1 MFTDAAAG
9 SSGGWGARFLRASI
23 DSVFPTRCLACG
35 ARPVEDVFAGAVCR
49 ACWRSLPLLPAGRC
63 PVCDEAL
70 PAEEGPVEER
80 PAEEAEERA
89 GAACGRCIL
98 EAPPFRRLRAA
109 VPYRGSARAILIA
122 FKFRGAD
129 FLAGHLARAMT
140 RDIGA
145 EARALEFDEVVPV
158 PGNPLSRWGRDH
170 PAERLAEAVAG
181 RLGLPFAAGR
191 LRKTRRTQKQSGLP
205 ARDRPSNVRGAF
217 AAVPYAYGR
226 SSPRILLVDDVATSG
241 ATARECASA
250 LRRAGAATV
259 DVWCF
264 ARATRDD
271 EIAAAADDARL
282 RHSRPRPKDSADA
295 LPLRLRLP
303 EDAP

>member
-1 MFTDAAAG
+1 MSTEAEAG
-9 SSGGWGARFLRASI
+9 SSGGSGARFLRAAI
-23 DSVFPTRCLACG
+23 DGLFPTRCLACG
-35 ARPVEDVFAGAVCR
+35 ERPVEDAFAGAVCR

-63 PVCDEAL
+63 RVCDESLPSEEA
-70 PAEEGPVEER
+70 PAEDT
-80 PAEEAEERA
+80 EERA
-89 GAACGRCIL
+89 GATCGRCIL
-98 EAPPFRRLRAA
+98 DAPPFRRLRAA

-205 ARDRPSNVRGAF
+205 ARDRPANVRGAF
-217 AAVPYAYGR
+217 AASPYGR
-226 SSPRILLVDDVATSG
+226 SRPRILLVDDVATSG
-241 ATARECASA
+241 ATARECSSA

-271 EIAAAADDARL
+271 EIAAAADDAML
-282 RHSRPRPKDSADA
+282 RRSRPGPRPTDPENGR
-295 LPLRLRLP
+295 PLRAGVFKP
-303 EDAP
+303 